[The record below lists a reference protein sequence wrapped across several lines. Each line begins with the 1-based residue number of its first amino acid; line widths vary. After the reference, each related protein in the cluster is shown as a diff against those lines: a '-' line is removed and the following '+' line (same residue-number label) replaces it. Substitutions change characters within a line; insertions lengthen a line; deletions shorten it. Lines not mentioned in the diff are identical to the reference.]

1 MNTPPIP
8 PNEPNDENSRCVV
21 LFHQGGA
28 VDHWDLM
35 LEVDNTLWTWHLEEL
50 PAPDK
55 PVLGERIPDHRT
67 HYLDYEGLVSN
78 NRGTVNRVR
87 SGQYRWIR
95 SSANQVAVLN
105 FENESWNL
113 LLEDDKPIAK
123 ISFTSQ

>member
-1 MNTPPIP
+1 M
-8 PNEPNDENSRCVV
+8 
-21 LFHQGGA
+21 
-28 VDHWDLM
+28 DHWDLM